1 MEIKSHLNNDSL
13 IKPIVGGIESSSFK
27 GTYEHLLD
35 DKGRV
40 SLPSS
45 FRQVLAQKNISSV
58 VITNFITDG
67 ARCLDG
73 FTISAW
79 QDFETKLKEKSRFD
93 PQLRK
98 LENFY
103 FARAVECSVDAAGR
117 INIPHQLR
125 TYAGLEKEI
134 VFTASLHGFRIWEK
148 RVWEFIFREAEA
160 ALLEDPSLY
169 ANVDI

>member
-1 MEIKSHLNNDSL
+1 MDKENKINGEPLTEDILEVKSS
-13 IKPIVGGIESSSFK
+13 EFK

-40 SLPSS
+40 SLPAS
-45 FRQVLAQKNISSV
+45 FRQAMAQKNITSV
-58 VITNFITDG
+58 VVTNFITDG

-73 FTISAW
+73 FSLKAW
-79 QDFETKLKEKSRFD
+79 QEFENKLRSKSRFD

-103 FARAVECSVDAAGR
+103 FARAVECSIDAAGR
-117 INIPHQLR
+117 INIPAQLR
-125 TYAGLEKEI
+125 SYAGLEKEI
-134 VFTASLHGFRIWEK
+134 VFTASLHGFRVWDK
-148 RVWEFIFREAEA
+148 RVWELIFSEAES

-169 ANVDI
+169 NNVDL